1 MTMSLVFLIAVFSAL
16 TLLIVLLLV
25 CVLRRRITGERRD
38 ARGDAP
44 DASAPVVKKEE

>member
-1 MTMSLVFLIAVFSAL
+1 MTISLTSLIAVFSML
-16 TLLIVLLLV
+16 TLLIVVLLA
-25 CVLRRRITGERRD
+25 CVLCRRSGWARQD